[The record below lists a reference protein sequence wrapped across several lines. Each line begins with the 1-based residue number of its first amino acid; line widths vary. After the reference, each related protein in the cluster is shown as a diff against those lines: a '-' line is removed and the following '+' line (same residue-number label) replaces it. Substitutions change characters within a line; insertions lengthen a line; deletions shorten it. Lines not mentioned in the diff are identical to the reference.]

1 MCSRY
6 HSYKYILP
14 YSCIEGLLFIYNLP
28 GAGHLKVVK
37 ALVKAGADVNHTTK
51 TFSTPLRAASF
62 DGRLDIV
69 KYLIEHKADIHLAN
83 KYNNTCL
90 MIAAFK
96 GHLEVVKCLLDQ
108 GADPNQ
114 KAHCGATALHF
125 SAECGHV
132 AIVRELLEFGA
143 KITCNEQGMSPL
155 LCAAERTKSGV
166 VDYLLTRP
174 EFSRNERIEAL
185 ELLGAS
191 FANDKDS
198 YNIELAYSYLHRA
211 MAVFIQTK
219 ISVPLM

>member
-1 MCSRY
+1 MT
-6 HSYKYILP
+6 
-14 YSCIEGLLFIYNLP
+14 

-51 TFSTPLRAASF
+51 THSTPLRAASF

-96 GHLEVVKCLLDQ
+96 GHLDVVKCLLEK

-132 AIVRELLEFGA
+132 AIVRELIEKGA
-143 KITCNEQGMSPL
+143 EISVNEHGMSPL
-155 LCAAERTKSGV
+155 LCAAERTKSEV
-166 VDYLLTRP
+166 VEYLITLP
-174 EFSRNERIEAL
+174 DFSKEKQIEAL

-198 YNIELAYSYLHRA
+198 YNIDLAYSYLHRA
-211 MAVFIQTK
+211 MKVNTDVTWMYFFYQ
-219 ISVPLM
+219 